1 MNETQERQFGSRIRH
16 LLNQGTHEVQP
27 GVARRLAQAR
37 ERALERVGTEPALE
51 WADNVTGDGIG
62 WAGLAVRVLVPVA
75 MLLASAGA
83 VYTWQQ
89 NQRAAEIEEVDALLL
104 TDDLPIDAYLDRGFQ
119 TWLRKRTSTSN
130 SQEE

>member
-1 MNETQERQFGSRIRH
+1 MNETHERQFGNRIRQ
-16 LLNQGTHEVQP
+16 LLNQGTHEVKP
-27 GVARRLAQAR
+27 AVARRLAEAR

-51 WADNVTGDGIG
+51 WADNVTGDGVG
-62 WAGLAVRVLVPVA
+62 WAGLAARVLIPVA
-75 MLLASAGA
+75 MLLACAGA

-119 TWLRKRTSTSN
+119 SWLKKRLGTAADD
-130 SQEE
+130 E

>member
-1 MNETQERQFGSRIRH
+1 MNETQERQFGSRIRQ

-27 GVARRLAQAR
+27 KVAQRLAEAR
-37 ERALERVGTEPALE
+37 ERALERLGTEPALE
-51 WADNVTGDGIG
+51 WADNVTGDGVG

-75 MLLASAGA
+75 MLVACAGA

-119 TWLRKRTSTSN
+119 NWLKKRLGTAAA
-130 SQEE
+130 EE